1 MGYEHIAAAAEDDN
15 NNNNNS
21 NGMRLTPLVLLFKM
35 DLWYQSLKVTKG

>member
-1 MGYEHIAAAAEDDN
+1 VIILFSILLMGYEHIAAAAEDDN

-35 DLWYQSLKVTKG
+35 DL